1 MVVTL
6 DGEKCIGCGV
16 CTQIAPD
23 IFALDDERGVAKV
36 LRSEGDAN
44 VGQAVDSCPV
54 SCIEYREE

>member
-23 IFALDDERGVAKV
+23 VFALDEERGVAKV
-36 LRSEGDAN
+36 VRNEGGKS
-44 VGQAVDSCPV
+44 VEQAVESCPV
-54 SCIEYREE
+54 SCIEYRED